1 MMNKRLKKKMAKK
14 AELQEQIQKETSS
27 ELSLEDL
34 EKVSGG
40 GTFDN
45 VVRVDENPYTEKDK
59 QKI

>member
-14 AELQEQIQKETSS
+14 AAELQVKIEKESS
-27 ELSLEDL
+27 ELSLDDL

-40 GTFDN
+40 GVFDN